1 MKIGIV
7 CYPTYGGSGV
17 IASVGSTMT
26 GTAGGNVFKPFSGCE
41 PNGRRPIFLNDLV
54 RSWNRP

>member
-17 IASVGSTMT
+17 VATELGKALAQHKGHEIHFIIKHEIYKKFT
-26 GTAGGNVFKPFSGCE
+26 GFPQEKNEEHTA
-41 PNGRRPIFLNDLV
+41 
-54 RSWNRP
+54 

>member
-17 IASVGSTMT
+17 VATELGIQLAKKGHEIHFITYSQPVDL
-26 GTAGGNVFKPFSGCE
+26 
-41 PNGRRPIFLNDLV
+41 IF
-54 RSWNRP
+54 